1 MKKIAIAADDGAVS
15 GHFGHCE
22 GFFVFETEG
31 VAILRKSFIA
41 NPGHQPGLLPR
52 MMQEAGAHVVIA
64 GGMGGGAIELF
75 NAASI
80 DVVTGAQGPVD
91 DVAHSWLE
99 GKLVSDGSTC
109 HEHKHADDCGGH

>member
-1 MKKIAIAADDGAVS
+1 MKKIAIASDGGAVS

-22 GFFVFETEG
+22 GFFVYETEG
-31 VAILRKSFIA
+31 VEILRKSFIA

-52 MMQEAGAHVVIA
+52 LMQEAGAHVVIA

-75 NAASI
+75 NAAAI
-80 DVVTGAQGPVD
+80 DVVTGAAGSVD
-91 DVAHSWLE
+91 DVVRSWLE

-109 HEHKHADDCGGH
+109 HEHKHADDCGDH